1 MRQMNIGQKIN
12 LLFERS
18 DYKNYAD
25 WGKAMGL
32 PGDWLLDM
40 KKKETIKT
48 VDVTRL
54 ITIAEFNQITLDE
67 LLKDDTGNYII
78 DTKNDLEDNDIL
90 KMLVKIQNQLQEN
103 EENEVKFNG
112 FAMSKESIEIT
123 YDAVD
128 ILKGLIRDNL

>member
-1 MRQMNIGQKIN
+1 MNIGQKIN

-18 DYKNYAD
+18 GYKNYAD

-54 ITIAEFNQITLDE
+54 ITIAEFNQITIDE
-67 LLKDDTGNYII
+67 LLKDNKGNYVI
-78 DTKNDLEDNDIL
+78 DINSNLGDNDICR
-90 KMLVKIQNQLQEN
+90 MLNQIQEQLQEN
-103 EENEVKFNG
+103 EIKFNG
-112 FAMSKESIEIT
+112 FAMNRESKNIT
-123 YDAVD
+123 FDAIDV
-128 ILKGLIRDNL
+128 LKGLIKSNL